1 MIGEFF
7 AQTTDGVNGNDL
19 YTNLYN
25 SGYSGAWAWQ
35 YNDGGNT
42 PQGNAIKWPSMQTA
56 IQNVYNA
63 HQAEVSACR

>member
-1 MIGEFF
+1 M
-7 AQTTDGVNGNDL
+7 QTNDL

-25 SGYSGAWAWQ
+25 SGYNGAWAWQ

-42 PQGNAIKWPSMQTA
+42 PTGTPIKWPSMQTA

-63 HQAEVSACR
+63 HMAEVSACR